1 MINVILTGILNL
13 FIGLVNIVLK
23 PIDLLIQTILPD
35 VSGALGAIASLL
47 NVISQGLSWAVSAS
61 GLNNEVLSLIV
72 LFFTFKLTAPI
83 LFSTIKSAIK
93 WYDKLK
99 L

>member
-1 MINVILTGILNL
+1 MINAVLTGIFNL
-13 FIGLVNIVLK
+13 MIGLIDIVLM
-23 PIDLLIQTILPD
+23 PIDLLIETILPD
-35 VSGALGAIASLL
+35 ISGALGAIGALL
-47 NVISQGLSWAVSAS
+47 NVISQGLAWAVSAS
-61 GLNNEVLSLIV
+61 GLNQEVLSLLV

>member
-1 MINVILTGILNL
+1 MINAILTGIFNL
-13 FIGLVNIVLK
+13 IIGLVNVILM
-23 PIDLLIQTILPD
+23 PIDLLIQTALPNI
-35 VSGALGAIASLL
+35 SGALGAIGALL
-47 NVISQGLSWAVSAS
+47 NVISQGLAWAVSAS
-61 GLNNEVLSLIV
+61 GLNNEVLSLLV

-99 L
+99 V